1 MARRNWTAAGL
12 GPACC
17 LALAICPQP
26 AGAQQDPPA
35 EADAQ
40 QAEDPLLAIEVIRS
54 RDAADLALR
63 TTERIN
69 EFYYSL
75 LAADAPGFVATFAVQ
90 EDGQPAGEMRVSWNR
105 ARDWVTAVWDRE
117 IDPAA
122 RDALEDDVIRG
133 LRISLC
139 TSWEAENCYAMVGDD
154 GIVLDPTGGEESQR
168 NEEVLHLDFIS
179 HDLRSWHHVIR
190 ERSGRELEETCE
202 LTDVRG
208 TGYLASATRIERL
221 PRRPARKLAFSYKY
235 VRRDGFVFVKRMGVQ
250 EQVEDERRSWQ
261 VELRDVEFRA
271 LQDEA
276 PQGEERTFADEVI
289 EKIVEGHYSLWDTD
303 IAGFEALYS
312 VEWETHSMGKLRLR
326 WQRETGELKGSFE
339 GTPPPDVDRLF
350 RQYNRNSF
358 GEFAAYAS
366 VDWLWDAVLLGFGSV
381 GASRTSQAVRDGERI
396 VLLQKDNTGIADLES
411 MITLLDPEFRVLS
424 VERRYRDGACILRQ
438 YDQRQHEGKY
448 LKKKAS
454 WTFRG
459 EDASL
464 SDRTVTYVYKRHEG
478 KLFPKRI
485 RVRDEVRTAGEQGTD
500 LAMEL
505 ISLSFQ

>member
-1 MARRNWTAAGL
+1 MASRIWTAVGL
-12 GPACC
+12 GAACC
-17 LALAICPQP
+17 LALALCPQP
-26 AGAQQDPPA
+26 ASAQGDPPP

-40 QAEDPLLAIEVIRS
+40 QPADPLLAIEVPRS
-54 RDAADLALR
+54 TDSAALALR

-69 EFYYSL
+69 ELYYSL
-75 LAADAPGFVATFAVQ
+75 VAAGAPGFVATFAIQ
-90 EDGQPAGEMRVSWNR
+90 EDGQPAGELRVSWNR

-117 IDPAA
+117 IDQVA
-122 RDALEDDVIRG
+122 RDAFEDKIIRG
-133 LRISLC
+133 LRLSLC
-139 TSWEAENCYAMVGDD
+139 TSWEAEHCYAMEDGDRY
-154 GIVLDPTGGEESQR
+154 ILDPTEGEESRR

-179 HDLRSWHHVIR
+179 LDLCSWHHVIR

-202 LTDVRG
+202 LTEVQEK
-208 TGYLASATRIERL
+208 GYLASATRTERL
-221 PRRPARKLAFSYKY
+221 PNRPARKLAFSYKY

-271 LQDEA
+271 LQEEA

-303 IAGFEALYS
+303 IAGFEALFAVS
-312 VEWETHSMGKLRLR
+312 WETRSMGKLRLR

-339 GTPPPDVDRLF
+339 GTPPEDVARAF
-350 RQYNRNSF
+350 RQANQTSF
-358 GEFAAYAS
+358 GEWAAYES
-366 VDWLWDAVLLGFGSV
+366 VDWLWDAVLLGFGTA
-381 GASRTSQAVRDGERI
+381 GASKTSQAVRDGERI

-424 VERRYRDGACILRQ
+424 VERRFRSGACILRQ

-459 EDASL
+459 EDATQWN
-464 SDRTVTYVYKRHEG
+464 RTVSYVYKRQEG

-485 RVRDEVRTAGEQGTD
+485 RAHDEVRTAGEEGAD
-500 LAMEL
+500 LTLEL
-505 ISLSFQ
+505 ESLSFQ